1 MTNLKQM
8 FLKPFLTSTFSIL
21 LLIVVFLSSAQAQL
35 DDHWQQSQEGSERA
49 VEIYDGG
56 EMVGQAA
63 EFCQCEEFEQGAN
76 ENWPHVLTA
85 ATLTDGNMGEAQSF
99 LIIVT
104 SLPEADVNFRV
115 AKTVANGNWYFAP
128 EEPLEIGVNTKTVSA
143 VTFARAVK
151 FQFSDCNV
159 EYTVFTLNDE
169 GVCGSIPL
177 VPGCMDENACNYDPV
192 ATEDDQTCFSVGD
205 VCDDE
210 DSTTINDSIGEDC
223 ICLGEEDVSRVAS
236 LDVNVNVFP
245 NPCSDVLS
253 ISANS
258 NFSSVLLRDVSGKVL
273 FSQNNQMR
281 DLILDMTSLPN
292 NIYILELYIN
302 GHWQTHTVSVSH

>member
-1 MTNLKQM
+1 M
-8 FLKPFLTSTFSIL
+8 FLKTIHTYTFSVL
-21 LLIVVFLSSAQAQL
+21 FLFVVFQSSVQAQL
-35 DDHWQQSQEGSERA
+35 DDHWQHSQEDSA
-49 VEIYDGG
+49 STLEIYDGAQ
-56 EMVGQAA
+56 MVGQAA

-76 ENWPHVLTA
+76 ENWPHVLAA

-99 LIIVT
+99 QIIVT
-104 SLPEADVNFRV
+104 SLPEAGVNFRV

-128 EEPLEIGVNTKTVSA
+128 DEPLELGVNTKTVSA

-159 EYTVFTLNDE
+159 EYSVFTLNDE

-177 VPGCMDENACNYDPV
+177 VLGCMDENACNYDPI

-205 VCDDE
+205 VCDDG
-210 DSTTINDSIGEDC
+210 DSTTINDAIGEDC
-223 ICLGEEDVSRVAS
+223 MCLGEDDVSRVTS

-245 NPCSDVLS
+245 NPCSDLLS
-253 ISANS
+253 ISADS
-258 NFSSVLLRDVSGKVL
+258 EFTSVLLRDVSGKVL
-273 FSQNNQMR
+273 FSQNNQTR
-281 DLILDMTSLPN
+281 DLILDMTSFPN
-292 NIYILELYIN
+292 NIYILELYTN